1 MPSSIKLPNSSQ
13 QFVGMQMYVPAII
26 ALVGY
31 IIMAIVILLPFEFPI
46 YDEKT
51 NKTYILKYNF
61 GQRLLSLLIMTIP
74 IILSV
79 YTINCMMAGS
89 CMVWSYIVSIATV
102 LWIAM
107 FVLTAMIYTW
117 SPKEE

>member
-1 MPSSIKLPNSSQ
+1 MPSSIKLPSDSRK
-13 QFVGMQMYVPAII
+13 FAGLKMYVPAII

-31 IIMAIVILLPFEFPI
+31 IIMAIVILLPFEYPI

-51 NKTYILKYNF
+51 NKTYVLKYNF
-61 GQRLLSLLIMTIP
+61 GQRLLSLILMTIP

-89 CMVWSYIVSIATV
+89 CLVWSYVVSIVTV

-117 SPKEE
+117 SPKQ